1 MDSSSGLS
9 YILLVVLVAL
19 SAFFSASETALNSI
33 NKIRMKNMADNGDQR
48 AAKTLQVAEKYE
60 SMISTILIGNNIV
73 NIGSASI
80 ATTLFTIWLGADKGA
95 AISTVVMTIVVLIF
109 GEVLPKNYAKANA
122 DSLAMTVAGPISI
135 LMVIFKP
142 LSAVLN
148 FLSGI
153 MTKLTGGKEEKPSV
167 TE

>member
-48 AAKTLQVAEKYE
+48 AAKTLEVAEKYE

-80 ATTLFTIWLGADKGA
+80 ATTLFTIWQ
-95 AISTVVMTIVVLIF
+95 IRVRRF
-109 GEVLPKNYAKANA
+109 RPW
-122 DSLAMTVAGPISI
+122 
-135 LMVIFKP
+135 
-142 LSAVLN
+142 
-148 FLSGI
+148 
-153 MTKLTGGKEEKPSV
+153 
-167 TE
+167 